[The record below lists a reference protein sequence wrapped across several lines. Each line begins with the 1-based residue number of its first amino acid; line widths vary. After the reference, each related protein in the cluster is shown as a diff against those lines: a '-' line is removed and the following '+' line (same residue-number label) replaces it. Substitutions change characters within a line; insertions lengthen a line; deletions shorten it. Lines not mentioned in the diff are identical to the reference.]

1 MALSIDF
8 SFVRS
13 RKVVALAEYWRMKCN
28 GGTWPTRGD
37 LAPTD
42 LKELLPNIVLS
53 EVTRSPLQVYYRL
66 VGTRVAEMSRLDF
79 TGRWL
84 HDMNPASVDP
94 GIWHKGYEMLLET
107 GQPVFGRT
115 GIPIAEGSEIMLE
128 EEFGLFPLELGVSD
142 RFQCVAVEDY
152 GDAQH
157 IDPEILRAMQ
167 PR

>member
-1 MALSIDF
+1 MPLSID
-8 SFVRS
+8 SGFVRS
-13 RKVVALAEYWRMKCN
+13 RKVAALAEYWRAKCD
-28 GGTWPTRGD
+28 GDAWPTRGD
-37 LAPTD
+37 LAPTE
-42 LKELLPNIVLS
+42 LKDLLPNIVLS
-53 EVTRSPLQVYYRL
+53 EVTRDPLTVYYRL

-84 HDMNPASVDP
+84 HEMTPAAVDP
-94 GIWHKGYEMLLET
+94 GIWHRGYQMLLET
-107 GQPVFGRT
+107 GRPVFGRT

-128 EEFGLFPLELGVSD
+128 EEFGLFPLELGMPD

-157 IDPEILRAMQ
+157 IDPETLRAMQ